1 MVAVFFILEVNKL
14 LSFKTI
20 IGQNVAELT
29 EKRSRF
35 IATIKHVETEE
46 EATNFINEMKAKYW
60 DARHN
65 VYAYILND
73 NNLVRFSDDGEPHG
87 TAGKPVLDVIAGRE
101 LKNVAIVVTRYF
113 GGILLGTG
121 GLVRAY
127 SSAAILAADNADI
140 SQMVEC
146 SVADINCDYSQ
157 YDKLKKLLEECGAVI
172 LDTIFENAIKISF
185 YIDSSEFSKLN
196 DKLIDVFFGNLSA
209 KQINLQFFP
218 IKIN

>member
-1 MVAVFFILEVNKL
+1 M

-20 IGQNVAELT
+20 IGENVAELT

-35 IATIKHVETEE
+35 IATIKHVESEE
-46 EATNFINEMKAKYW
+46 EAVAFINEIKAKYW

-65 VYAYILND
+65 VYAYVLND

-127 SSAAILAADNADI
+127 SSAAILAADSADI

-146 SVADINCDYSQ
+146 SVADVTCDYSQ
-157 YDKLKKLLEECGAVI
+157 YDRLKKILDESGAVI
-172 LDTIFENAIKISF
+172 LDTVFENDIKISF
-185 YIDSSEFSKLN
+185 YIDSSEFTKLN
-196 DKLIDVFFGNLSA
+196 DKLTDVFYGNLSA
-209 KQINLQFFP
+209 KQVNLQFYP